1 MAVRSNVKLTTLI
14 IELGGV
20 LINMPQTFP
29 ETVTVP
35 IPSFKRLQS
44 TSTWMRYECGEIEEQ
59 HCYELLSKQFGLDAP
74 ALSAA
79 LSTFREV
86 IDYDRKLAS
95 SIVQMKYK
103 TGGSLRIV
111 AVWNIARTDYDAL
124 CQRWGNEFLADFDDI
139 FTSSALGTRMPRL
152 SFYQHVL
159 DSTRTE
165 PTKAIFA
172 LPRNMLN
179 ALGDPVVRGNEFLQ
193 RNAKNLNPFT
203 DCGTSLRDNYVQLL
217 ILETTGDEELV
228 TYKKPDYAKERTW
241 NYYIEQPTFTKM
253 NPPNDLDTTALA
265 IQLLPHED
273 AMVHSMLDEMLEYL
287 SPDGLI
293 QVQPPDIKRQKPSL
307 TILGDKAYFDHTRP
321 RIDPVAGV
329 NTFLAFHIHQRG
341 QQLRK
346 TIDWIYQVLLH
357 RAYVDGTYYYQTAEW
372 FLFYV
377 CRLLKRTCD
386 PDLEER
392 FSSLLKERIQERI
405 GVPGDSL
412 VLGMRLSVCHAMG
425 VHHNYQD
432 MERLTG
438 MQCEDGGWEPG
449 YLYSIPIV
457 GKKIFD
463 RGFTTALAVQV
474 IEESRHNYNSMGKS

>member
-1 MAVRSNVKLTTLI
+1 MAVRSNMKFTTLI

-20 LINMPQTFP
+20 LINIPQMFP
-29 ETVTVP
+29 ERVTVP

-44 TSTWMRYECGEIEEQ
+44 TSTWMRYECGEIDEQ
-59 HCYELLSKQFGLDAP
+59 QCYELLSKQFGLDAL
-74 ALSAA
+74 ALSDAI
-79 LSTFREV
+79 STCREI

-95 SIVQMKYK
+95 SIFQMKYK
-103 TGGSLRIV
+103 TRGSLRIV

-124 CQRWGNEFLADFDDI
+124 RQRWGNEFLANFDDI
-139 FTSSALGTRMPRL
+139 FTSFALGTRMPRL
-152 SFYQHVL
+152 SFYQHAL
-159 DSTRTE
+159 DSTKTD
-165 PTKAIFA
+165 PAKAIFVGRDMQNVVMARSLGMHGILFGSSQA

-179 ALGDPVVRGNEFLQ
+179 ALSDPVIRGNEFLQ
-193 RNAKNLNPFT
+193 RNAKKLHPFT
-203 DCGTSLRDNYVQLL
+203 DCGTSLRENYVQLL
-217 ILETTGDEELV
+217 ILETTGEEELV
-228 TYKKPDYAKERTW
+228 TYKQPDYAKERTW

-253 NPPNDLDTTALA
+253 NPPNDLDTTSLA

-293 QVQPPDIKRQKPSL
+293 
-307 TILGDKAYFDHTRP
+307 
-321 RIDPVAGV
+321 
-329 NTFLAFHIHQRG
+329 
-341 QQLRK
+341 
-346 TIDWIYQVLLH
+346 QVLLH

-405 GVPGDSL
+405 GLPGDSL
-412 VLGMRLSVCHAMG
+412 VLGMRLSVCYAMG
-425 VHHNYQD
+425 VDNYQD

-449 YLYSIPIV
+449 YLYSVPIV

-463 RGFTTALAVQV
+463 RGFTTALAIQV
-474 IEESRHNYNSMGKS
+474 IEESRHNHNSMDEKMIRDSLD